1 MLLLGAVVLV
11 VLVMSVVV
19 FRLLVF
25 SFRWMGLGGG
35 PPLVF
40 VPVSV
45 YCLRLVLV
53 SFLRETVAGFFCSS
67 GWASVPV

>member
-35 PPLVF
+35 ACNF
-40 VPVSV
+40 VSDIA
-45 YCLRLVLV
+45 
-53 SFLRETVAGFFCSS
+53 FLDTPEDDLLSRNM
-67 GWASVPV
+67 

>member
-19 FRLLVF
+19 FPSSRFLVSGGWAWGGSAC
-25 SFRWMGLGGG
+25 SFL
-35 PPLVF
+35 
-40 VPVSV
+40 SV
-45 YCLRLVLV
+45 IALRLVLV